1 MPRLHHA
8 GSLSRPRS
16 QASFP
21 LCKDMQAESLQSS
34 TVKSLQSALSDH
46 CELFLNPFVSLL
58 TPVLDAFNGLIAVQV
73 RPATELRSMAGGHA
87 DSGPFISTSDF
98 LVPSFLVNSRRRW
111 VGRAP
116 AAVQAF
122 QLDCR
127 TNICK
132 SDLRKTSCSAHAI
145 RAKCAAHALA

>member
-58 TPVLDAFNGLIAVQV
+58 TVRDAFNGLIAVQV
-73 RPATELRSMAGGHA
+73 CPATELRSMAGGHA
-87 DSGPFISTSDF
+87 DPLSQQTSDF